1 MGIKRKVFCC
11 RIRRKKKIIEKKSF
25 FLDFKKDFE
34 AKKFLLNQK
43 KISVVGFRTNLN
55 FRHNDIS
62 RLTERGNGR
71 IALRITAAYRE
82 ILQEKK

>member
-1 MGIKRKVFCC
+1 M
-11 RIRRKKKIIEKKSF
+11 
-25 FLDFKKDFE
+25 
-34 AKKFLLNQK
+34 
-43 KISVVGFRTNLN
+43 GFRTNLN

-82 ILQEKK
+82 ILQEKKEKKIFFFIDFLSPHL